1 MIFWNDFFWKGLI
14 IVKIIGIE
22 KDEDEAHIL

>member
-14 IVKIIGIE
+14 IVKINGIE